1 MYLRWEYLIEKS
13 NNVKLSTLS
22 WFHLIKETRSRNVAF
37 TISVLK
43 KIYEE
48 NFYFI
53 TTTAWLHLPNLR
65 VSFQSHRFSSFTVRG
80 CCNVKYLFRS
90 WWRSLTPR
98 LDGSIEQNQP
108 PRKLFIPDPSTHPY
122 CCNTLSPRSWR
133 YGMSSRSESFRYAI
147 GDPIRKCT

>member
-53 TTTAWLHLPNLR
+53 TIASAQLESLFPVTPFLFLHCSRMLQCKIS
-65 VSFQSHRFSSFTVRG
+65 VSVLMEVVDSQIGWIDRTKPTPSKIIYSGPIDSSLLLQHSLSKILAIRHELSFWIFSL
-80 CCNVKYLFRS
+80 CNRRS
-90 WWRSLTPR
+90 
-98 LDGSIEQNQP
+98 
-108 PRKLFIPDPSTHPY
+108 Y
-122 CCNTLSPRSWR
+122 
-133 YGMSSRSESFRYAI
+133 
-147 GDPIRKCT
+147 

>member
-1 MYLRWEYLIEKS
+1 MYKMYLRWEYLIEKS

-53 TTTAWLHLPNLR
+53 TIASAQLESLFPVTPFLFLHCSRMLQCKIS
-65 VSFQSHRFSSFTVRG
+65 VSVLMEVVDSQIGWIDRTKPTPSKIIYSGPIDSS
-80 CCNVKYLFRS
+80 LLLQH
-90 WWRSLTPR
+90 SLSKILAIR
-98 LDGSIEQNQP
+98 HE
-108 PRKLFIPDPSTHPY
+108 
-122 CCNTLSPRSWR
+122 LS
-133 YGMSSRSESFRYAI
+133 F
-147 GDPIRKCT
+147 